1 MLLGGLVSQY
11 RKLYIGAIEAAKK
24 YLFFRPLNLE
34 NQDILL
40 SGTVK
45 KNAANFLNLQP
56 EGQHLACFTGGM
68 VGIAAKIFERPD
80 DLAIAR
86 KLVDG
91 CIWAYESM
99 PTGIMPESFSVVP
112 CPDPDD
118 CAWSRERWYDG
129 VMHEQQRRWVE
140 TADEKA
146 VHARKIIEEDKLAPG
161 FTGITDRRFLLRY
174 AATPSY
180 LSFHALPK
188 TPLTQTISSHPAPSL
203 CAIFPLLPLL
213 ANIGIIFLVL
223 KPSSPSSSCTASLAT
238 RRCRIKHGACS
249 KP

>member
-1 MLLGGLVSQY
+1 
-11 RKLYIGAIEAAKK
+11 
-24 YLFFRPLNLE
+24 
-34 NQDILL
+34 
-40 SGTVK
+40 
-45 KNAANFLNLQP
+45 
-56 EGQHLACFTGGM
+56 M

-180 LSFHALPK
+180 LSLFYPPLKPLNP
-188 TPLTQTISSHPAPSL
+188 TPLRPISHRHILLLHIPSL
-203 CAIFPLLPLL
+203 RAVFPPPFL

-238 RRCRIKHGACS
+238 RRCRIKRGACS

>member
-1 MLLGGLVSQY
+1 MSDSLYEYFPKQHMLLGGLVSQY

-118 CAWSRERWYDG
+118 CAWSHERWYDG

-140 TADEKA
+140 TADEKVA
-146 VHARKIIEEDKLAPG
+146 HARRIIEEDKLAPG

-174 AATPSY
+174 AATP
-180 LSFHALPK
+180 FLP
-188 TPLTQTISSHPAPSL
+188 L
-203 CAIFPLLPLL
+203 PLLPLPETPL
-213 ANIGIIFLVL
+213 TLPHFVPFRSVTSRSFISRSFIPRSFFPSFL
-223 KPSSPSSSCTASLAT
+223 S
-238 RRCRIKHGACS
+238 
-249 KP
+249 

>member
-1 MLLGGLVSQY
+1 VSQY

-24 YLFFRPLNLE
+24 YLFFRPLNPE

-45 KNAANFLNLQP
+45 KSAADFPNLQP

-118 CAWSRERWYDG
+118 CAWSHERWYDG

-140 TADEKA
+140 TADEKVA
-146 VHARKIIEEDKLAPG
+146 HARRIIEEDKLAPG

-180 LSFHALPK
+180 LSL
-188 TPLTQTISSHPAPSL
+188 SYPSL
-203 CAIFPLLPLL
+203 
-213 ANIGIIFLVL
+213 
-223 KPSSPSSSCTASLAT
+223 KPP
-238 RRCRIKHGACS
+238 
-249 KP
+249 